1 MSTLNVE
8 LPSLHQVTESLLV
21 IPKFSVFGSIF
32 FGLPL
37 VSAAVVMGYQYF
49 VADFTRELS
58 ATDLRLVSGEIVRTE
73 RVSHKKMSPVKQ
85 VWIRGIDHPFR
96 FDEMRVGEALMTG
109 TAVEIGVEPCEL
121 ISPHYAAVDDQ
132 HFYTPITAR
141 LAGGR
146 VVLDLENHNSRLRAM
161 RPWFPWLT
169 LAIAS
174 AGVFLSTRFA
184 VDELARQRGPHKNGG
199 RGRRLKFTLMKP

>member
-1 MSTLNVE
+1 M
-8 LPSLHQVTESLLV
+8 

-58 ATDLRLVSGEIVRTE
+58 ATDLRLVSGEIVRTD

-96 FDEMRVGEALMTG
+96 FDEIRVGDALMPG
-109 TAVEIGVEPCEL
+109 TAVEIGVEPSEL
-121 ISPHYAAVDDQ
+121 ISPHYASVDDQ
-132 HFYTPITAR
+132 HFYTPVTTRIV
-141 LAGGR
+141 GGR
-146 VVLDLENHNSRLRAM
+146 IVLDLDSHNRRLRDM
-161 RPWFPWLT
+161 RSWFPWLI

-174 AGVFLSTRFA
+174 VGVFLSTQYA
-184 VDELARQRGPHKNGG
+184 VDEAARQRSPQMK
-199 RGRRLKFTLMKP
+199 GRRGEPLKLRLPKP